1 VTLAQALT
9 QLWASAPWVAALFAA
24 TWIASVVRRDA
35 SLADRVW
42 GLGFVVIAWVIARRS
57 DSADWLVVVLVSI
70 WGLRLAA
77 HITVRNW
84 GHGED
89 RRYRAM
95 RERNG
100 AGWWWQSLFW
110 VFGLQALLCLII
122 ALPLAVAVPQA
133 GGGVLRLL
141 GIGLWTIGF
150 AFEAIGDWQ
159 LVQFTRDPANR
170 RRVLDTGLWRYTRHP
185 NYFGEVVLW
194 WGLWLIAAG
203 AGGWWTIFGPL
214 VITLLLLR
222 VSGVTLLE
230 ADIGAR
236 RPGYAAY
243 VHRTSAFVPR
253 PPRGH

>member
-1 VTLAQALT
+1 MTAALLEMRT
-9 QLWASAPWVAALFAA
+9 VVPWVLALFVL

-35 SLADRVW
+35 SLADRTW
-42 GLGFVVIAWVIARRS
+42 GLGFVLVAWVIALRS
-57 DSADWLVVVLVSI
+57 ATPDWLVVLLVSI

-100 AGWWWQSLFW
+100 PRWWLTSLWW

-122 ALPLAVAVPQA
+122 ALPLAVAVPQE
-133 GGGVLRLL
+133 GSGLLRLFGL
-141 GIGLWTIGF
+141 GLWLVGF
-150 AFEAIGDWQ
+150 AFEAVGDWQ
-159 LVQFTRDPANR
+159 LVQFTRDSPNR
-170 RRVLDTGLWRYTRHP
+170 TRVLDTGLWRYTRHP

-203 AGGWWTIFGPL
+203 AGGWWTIPGPM
-214 VITLLLLR
+214 VITFLLLK

-230 ADIGAR
+230 DGLATR
-236 RPGYAAY
+236 RPGYAEY
-243 VHRTSAFVPR
+243 VRRTSAFLPR
-253 PPRGH
+253 APRH